1 MNSNCYTACI
11 MFLKNTNSIFSLY
24 TMDLHFYCYKILLD
38 VHNTQLIYKLHIVH
52 RWLTIFLMQNE
63 KEIN

>member
-1 MNSNCYTACI
+1 